1 MIEKTYSYALADTK
15 HIEKLIDEDPVMINH
30 MILTK
35 GDSVPENHANSLVH
49 MIVVRGTLT
58 LELGEQEPHH
68 HSKGTIVNIPY
79 GTFMKV
85 RNEHDEVCEF
95 FVVKAPSPR
104 VYDKQ

>member
-1 MIEKTYSYALADTK
+1 MIEKSYEYAVSDAK

-35 GDSVPENHANSLVH
+35 DDFVPDHQANSLVH

-58 LELGEQEPHH
+58 LELGDQAPH
-68 HSKGTIVNIPY
+68 SYQKGNIVNIPY

-85 RNEHDEVCEF
+85 RNEHEAVCEF

>member
-1 MIEKTYSYALADTK
+1 MIEKSYEYAVSDNK
-15 HIEKLIDEDPVMINH
+15 HIEKLIDVDPVMINH

-35 GDSVPENHANSLVH
+35 DDFVPNHHANSLVH

-58 LELGEQEPHH
+58 LQLEEQDPHH
-68 HSKGTIVNIPY
+68 YPKGNIVNIPF

-85 RNEHDEVCEF
+85 RNEHEDVCEF

-104 VYDKQ
+104 VYGK